1 MDRYSAVTEYRF
13 EARAERVPSLDENV
27 FCLVTCG
34 NPVTFDDEDDVD
46 VRDGASIVSA
56 ILSSVKL

>member
-1 MDRYSAVTEYRF
+1 M
-13 EARAERVPSLDENV
+13 RADRVPSEEENV

-34 NPVTFDDEDDVD
+34 YGFTLEDEDDVD

-56 ILSSVKL
+56 ILLMLKRILCALPNGGN